1 MSTPRITMSTPRFVL
16 PCLTSTCPPSSRLRT
31 HAPLYSF
38 PFFYCP
44 SGPLYPRDSPV
55 PPRRLCLRPDGAF
68 QAETLISTTKTNIS
82 TPKSLRLLVY
92 IYSREAS
99 GNFDFRVFIVFLR
112 SASDPRGVDACRV
125 FPSYAP

>member
-1 MSTPRITMSTPRFVL
+1 MLDLHMSPLLSL
-16 PCLTSTCPPSSRLRT
+16 AYPC
-31 HAPLYSF
+31 
-38 PFFYCP
+38 
-44 SGPLYPRDSPV
+44 SPV
-55 PPRRLCLRPDGAF
+55 LLPLFLLPLRSAISTTEIPLCHQDAYAYAPDGAF

-82 TPKSLRLLVY
+82 APKSLRLLVY

>member
-1 MSTPRITMSTPRFVL
+1 MLDLHMSPLLSLAYPCSPVL
-16 PCLTSTCPPSSRLRT
+16 LPPFSI
-31 HAPLYSF
+31 APQVRYIHD
-38 PFFYCP
+38 
-44 SGPLYPRDSPV
+44 RDSPV
-55 PPRRLCLRPDGAF
+55 PPRRLCLRPRRRIPGRDAYIYD
-68 QAETLISTTKTNIS
+68 QDQ
-82 TPKSLRLLVY
+82 Y